1 MTNLLGRRRGS
12 RWRFGT
18 KTAKNFRG
26 RLISIGNKPYID
38 PPVDE
43 VDDGNDTGAAASSI
57 RSRVG
62 GGSRRNPNLPQ
73 MEFVENQ
80 VKSSRYTILTF
91 LPK

>member
-43 VDDGNDTGAAASSI
+43 VDDGNDPGGAGSI
-57 RSRVG
+57 RSQCSKIRKKC
-62 GGSRRNPNLPQ
+62 N
-73 MEFVENQ
+73 F
-80 VKSSRYTILTF
+80 KSTKTHYLHF
-91 LPK
+91 QKW